1 MKILN
6 ILGIIFIIIGVILLG
21 CYHHRRMKLF
31 SWKKFILLIVAY
43 AISWVILGV
52 CIFFINFLE

>member
-21 CYHHRRMKLF
+21 CYHHRRIRLF
-31 SWKKFILLIVAY
+31 SLKKFILLIVAY
-43 AISWVILGV
+43 TISWIILGV
-52 CIFFINFLE
+52 CIFFINYLD